1 MATFEKGILGGFS
14 GKVGNVVGSRW
25 RGKNVMRSLPQR
37 GNYTPTVKQEEQRL
51 KFKTVI
57 GFLTPL
63 VELLSQYFGSPQGDK
78 SRANLATSYH
88 LKNAVLENPDGTMVM
103 DYPKVLVSK
112 GDLRGIA
119 NGTVAAAAGRVLNF
133 GWQDNS
139 GQGKATTT
147 DTLLV
152 VVYAPDLNLFY
163 TDTSVATR
171 DATTGSVTLPEFMA
185 SFEVEIW
192 ASFTKPE
199 TNFAAMST
207 YMGAVT
213 VL

>member
-14 GKVGNVVGSRW
+14 GKVGNVVGTRW

-37 GNYTPTVKQEEQRL
+37 GNYTPTVKQEEQRQ

-57 GFLTPL
+57 GFLSPIVDVL
-63 VELLSQYFGSPQGDK
+63 NLYFGNPQGDK
-78 SRANLATSYH
+78 SRSNLATSYH
-88 LKNAVLENPDGTMVM
+88 LKNAVVSSPLGMVM
-103 DYPKVLVSK
+103 DYAKVLISK
-112 GDLRGIA
+112 GDLRGIDG
-119 NGTVAAAAGRVLNF
+119 GTLTAGAAQTLVF

-139 GQGKATTT
+139 GQGKATAT
-147 DTLLV
+147 DALMV

-163 TDTSVATR
+163 NNLAVATR
-171 DATTGSVTLPEFMA
+171 DATTATVTLPLFMTG
-185 SFEVEIW
+185 FEVEVW
-192 ASFTKPE
+192 ASFSKPD
-199 TNFAAMST
+199 TNFAAIST

>member
-14 GKVGNVVGSRW
+14 GKVGNVVGTRW

-37 GNYTPTVKQEEQRL
+37 GSYTPTVKQEEQRE

-57 GFLTPL
+57 GFLSPI
-63 VELLSQYFGSPQGDK
+63 VEVLNLYFGSPQGDR
-78 SRANLATSYH
+78 SRSNLATSYH
-88 LKNAVLENPDGTMVM
+88 LKNAVVSTPTGMTM
-103 DYPKVLVSK
+103 DYAKVLISK
-112 GDLRGIA
+112 GDLRGIDA
-119 NGTVAAAAGRVLNF
+119 GTLAAAAGQTLNL

-139 GQGKATTT
+139 GQGKATAK
-147 DTLLV
+147 DELMV

-163 TDTSVATR
+163 NNLSVATR
-171 DATTGSVTLPEFMA
+171 QDTAATVTLPNYMA
-185 SFEVEIW
+185 SLEVQVW
-192 ASFTKPE
+192 ASFSKPD

-207 YMGAVT
+207 YMGAIT

>member
-37 GNYTPTVKQEEQRL
+37 GNYTATEKQVEQRQ

-57 GFLTPL
+57 GFLSPI
-63 VELLSQYFGSPQGDK
+63 VEILNSYFGSAQGDR

-88 LKNAVLENPDGTMVM
+88 LKNAVINTPRGAVM
-103 DYPKVLVSK
+103 DYPKVLISK
-112 GDLRGIA
+112 GDLRGIDGGA
-119 NGTVAAAAGRVLNF
+119 VAAAADQTLNF
-133 GWQDNS
+133 SWQDNS
-139 GQGKATTT
+139 GQGKATAT
-147 DTLLV
+147 DTLMV

-163 TDTSVATR
+163 TNTTVADR
-171 DATTGSVTLPEFMA
+171 SATTAIVTLPNFMA
-185 SFEVEIW
+185 TFNVEIW
-192 ASFTKPE
+192 ASFSKPA
-199 TNFAAMST
+199 TNYAAIST
-207 YMGAVT
+207 YMGSVT

>member
-37 GNYTPTVKQEEQRL
+37 GNYTPTEKQEEQRL

-57 GFLTPL
+57 GFLNPL
-63 VELLSQYFGSPQGDK
+63 VGILSRYFGSPQGDK

-88 LKNAVLENPDGTMVM
+88 LKNAVLDTAEGMVM
-103 DYPKVLVSK
+103 EYAKVLISK

-119 NGTVAAAAGRVLNF
+119 SGTVAAAAGRILNF
-133 GWQDNS
+133 GWEDNS

-152 VVYAPDLNLFY
+152 VVYAPDLNLYF

-171 DATTGSVTLPEFMA
+171 DKASASVTLPEFMA
-185 SFEVEIW
+185 SFDVEVW

-199 TNFAAMST
+199 TDFAAMST
-207 YMGAVT
+207 YMGTVT

>member
-37 GNYTPTVKQEEQRL
+37 GKYTATVKQEEQRQ
-51 KFKTVI
+51 KFKVVI
-57 GFLTPL
+57 GFLSPIVDVL
-63 VELLSQYFGSPQGDK
+63 NSFFGSPQGDK
-78 SRANLATSYH
+78 SRSNLATSYH
-88 LKNAVLENPDGTMVM
+88 LKNAVVSTPLGMVM
-103 DYPKVLVSK
+103 DYEKVLISK
-112 GDLRGIA
+112 GDLRGID
-119 NGTVAAAAGRVLNF
+119 GGTITVAAGQALTL

-139 GQGKATTT
+139 GQGKATAT
-147 DTLLV
+147 DALMV

-163 TDTSVATR
+163 TNLSVATR
-171 DATTGSVTLPEFMA
+171 DATTASVTLPNFMA
-185 SFEVEIW
+185 SFEVEVW
-192 ASFTKPE
+192 ASFSKPD
-199 TNFAAMST
+199 TNFAAIST

>member
-14 GKVGNVVGSRW
+14 GKVGNVVGARW

-37 GNYTPTVKQEEQRL
+37 GNYTATAKQEEQRQ

-57 GFLTPL
+57 GFLSPIVAIL
-63 VELLSQYFGSPQGDK
+63 NRYFGNTQGDK
-78 SRANLATSYH
+78 SRSNLATSYH
-88 LKNAVLENPDGTMVM
+88 LKNAVVSSPLGMVM
-103 DYPKVLVSK
+103 DYAKVLVSK
-112 GDLRGIA
+112 GDLRGIDG
-119 NGTVAAAAGRVLNF
+119 GTMTAAAGRILNF

-147 DTLLV
+147 DAFMV

-163 TDTSVATR
+163 SNLAVATR
-171 DATTGSVTLPEFMA
+171 DATTATVTLPDFMA
-185 SFEVEIW
+185 SFEVEVW

-199 TNFAAMST
+199 TNFAAIST
-207 YMGAVT
+207 YMGTVT